1 MPRTGHPAPRA
12 YEFPGRAARVGATIR
27 DMRPLPRRPLV
38 VPVLLCALV
47 ALSAPRTVAAEE
59 GDSGPEAGPDG
70 HSVAADVARLYEEAQ
85 AAALRYEAGQRAADV
100 QRARVA
106 RLDRLLAKERH
117 QVSVLHEDLGRM
129 AGAQYRTGGGLPLTA
144 RLLLADDPDELLRG
158 RRILGQ
164 ADLAVTNAVARTQR
178 AAARFDTAKRSADRA
193 RGALDR
199 RTAQLA
205 SLKRGIEEKLETARW
220 TLQGEADESVAAGRC
235 RGAVRLTQPE
245 SSSTR
250 AWVPPLKTYELSAGF
265 DSAGE
270 RWAARH
276 TGQDFA
282 VDIGTPVRAVGAG
295 RVVRVACGGGFGIE
309 VVVRHEDGYYTQY
322 AHLASAAVDQG
333 ERVRA
338 GQWVGQAGTTGNSSG
353 PHLHFEARVTP
364 DLGSGV
370 DPVKWLA
377 ERGVDL

>member
-1 MPRTGHPAPRA
+1 
-12 YEFPGRAARVGATIR
+12 
-27 DMRPLPRRPLV
+27 MRLSRRPLV
-38 VPVLLCALV
+38 VPVLLCAVV
-47 ALSAPRTVAAEE
+47 ALSAPRSVAAEE
-59 GDSGPEAGPDG
+59 GDGNPGAGPDG
-70 HSVAADVARLYEEAQ
+70 HSVGADVARLYEEAQ
-85 AAALRYEAGQRAADV
+85 TAALRYEAGQRAADV

-106 RLDRLLAKERH
+106 RLDRLLTKEQG
-117 QVSVLHEDLGRM
+117 QVAVLHKDLGRM
-129 AGAQYRTGGGLPLTA
+129 AGAQYRTGGGMPLTA

-158 RRILGQ
+158 RRLLGQ
-164 ADLAVTNAVARTQR
+164 ADLAVTNAVDRTRR
-178 AAARFDTAKRSADRA
+178 AAARLDTARRSAERA
-193 RGALDR
+193 RGVLDR
-199 RTAQLA
+199 HTARLA

-220 TLQGEADESVAAGRC
+220 TLQGEADQSVAAGRC
-235 RGAVRLTQPE
+235 RGAVRLARPK

-250 AWVPPLKTYELSAGF
+250 AWVSPLETYDLSAGF

-270 RWAARH
+270 RWAGRH

-282 VDIGTPVRAVGAG
+282 VDIGAPVRSVGAG
-295 RVVRVACGGGFGIE
+295 RVERVACGGGFGIE

>member
-1 MPRTGHPAPRA
+1 
-12 YEFPGRAARVGATIR
+12 
-27 DMRPLPRRPLV
+27 MRPLFRRPLV

-47 ALSAPRTVAAEE
+47 ALSVPRAAAAEE
-59 GDSGPEAGPDG
+59 GDGSHAAGPDG
-70 HSVAADVARLYEEAQ
+70 HSVGADVARLYEEAQ
-85 AAALRYEAGQRAADV
+85 TATQRYEAGQRAADV

-106 RLDRLLAKERH
+106 RLDRLLAKEQD
-117 QVSVLHEDLGRM
+117 QVSALHEDLGRM

-144 RLLLADDPDELLRG
+144 RLLLADDPEELLRG
-158 RRILGQ
+158 RRALGQ

-178 AAARFDTAKRSADRA
+178 AAVRLATAQRSADRA
-193 RGALDR
+193 RSVLDR

-205 SLKRGIEEKLETARW
+205 SLKRDIEEKLETARW
-220 TLQGEADESVAAGRC
+220 TLQGQADQSVAAGRC
-235 RGAVRLTQPE
+235 RGAVRLEQPE

-250 AWVPPLKTYELSAGF
+250 AWVPPLETYDLSAGF

-270 RWAARH
+270 RWAGRH

-282 VDIGTPVRAVGAG
+282 VDIGAPVRAVGAG

-338 GQWVGQAGTTGNSSG
+338 GQWLGQAGTTGNSTG

-370 DPVKWLA
+370 DPVEWLA
-377 ERGVDL
+377 ERGVEL